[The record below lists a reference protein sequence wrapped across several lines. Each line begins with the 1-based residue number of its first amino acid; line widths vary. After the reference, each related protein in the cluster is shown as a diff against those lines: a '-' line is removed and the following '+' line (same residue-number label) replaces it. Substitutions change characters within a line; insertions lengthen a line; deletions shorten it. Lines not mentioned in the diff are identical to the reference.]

1 MKKCT
6 AILLTLLTLLIG
18 VFSTLLPTTLQAS
31 ADTTVYTDVLDDLEK
46 DSTFNL
52 QDYPAIA
59 DDYSLQVIQ
68 VAESTTGELLLY
80 VYQPSNGTL
89 EKDLQA
95 SYINLAVD
103 TSGLDFN
110 RYSLTLLDTT
120 STFSKY
126 KVNGFT
132 VSTDTYRYY
141 TISTI
146 YRPWISGVDENP
158 PVGTTI
164 QDVSYTVGFS
174 WKTYYYNN
182 VLSYESKS
190 VETIDIVNPF
200 CGTLRYDTGFSVFPF
215 ATKDSCDSHFIAFST
230 DRKIDKLLNA
240 QVFYLSQDY
249 EAVETYSGG
258 LWYTSEKKGELI
270 ENNILLSSDTSVSVD
285 GIFGD
290 TYSWYRI
297 QSVADFKKEN
307 LPEETIE
314 KLSDKQWV
322 LRFLETDYTVS
333 MGAMRREYKSTV
345 VSEASIL
352 RLKFITENKVYEL
365 KLNVIANRN
374 DYGYDYLENDNDEY
388 FQRKLMY
395 KGTTGNS
402 AIFYSYERYTDG
414 YTDDDKPIYKFEYR
428 YYRVYK
434 SGDSYSIQEIY
445 DWDSE
450 KEDSIVKIESGY
462 VIANNK
468 NGKYVLYNSN
478 FEHVYTTENPMTVK
492 NFGDQYWFET
502 YSEFEHKN
510 VIYKLN

>member
-18 VFSTLLPTTLQAS
+18 VFSALLPTTLQAS

-89 EKDLQA
+89 EKDLQG

-164 QDVSYTVGFS
+164 QDVSYTVGVS

-190 VETIDIVNPF
+190 VETIDIVDLF
-200 CGTLRYDTGFSVFPF
+200 WDTLRYDTGFSVFPF
-215 ATKDSCDSHFIAFST
+215 ATKDSCDSHYLAFST

-249 EAVETYSGG
+249 EKVETYSGG
-258 LWYTSEKKGELI
+258 LWYTSEKKGEI
-270 ENNILLSSDTSVSVD
+270 SENNISLSSDTSVSVD

-297 QSVADFKKEN
+297 QSVDDFKKEN
-307 LPEETIE
+307 LLEETVE
-314 KLSDKQWV
+314 MLSDKQWV

-345 VSEASIL
+345 VSESSIL
-352 RLKFITENKVYEL
+352 RLKFITDNKVYDLGAVSDIGSADNQPGGGMSIADQIKDKVNEL
-365 KLNVIANRN
+365 WEKILQLV
-374 DYGYDYLENDNDEY
+374 
-388 FQRKLMY
+388 
-395 KGTTGNS
+395 
-402 AIFYSYERYTDG
+402 AIVFL
-414 YTDDDKPIYKFEYR
+414 IWL
-428 YYRVYK
+428 V
-434 SGDSYSIQEIY
+434 
-445 DWDSE
+445 
-450 KEDSIVKIESGY
+450 VKILMSICGALINKILGWIWEAFKF
-462 VIANNK
+462 VIKWAFRI
-468 NGKYVLYNSN
+468 VFFPLWLL
-478 FEHVYTTENPMTVK
+478 
-492 NFGDQYWFET
+492 FGGL
-502 YSEFEHKN
+502 K
-510 VIYKLN
+510 KKK

>member
-103 TSGLDFN
+103 ASGLDFN
-110 RYSLTLLDTT
+110 RYSLSLLDTT

-126 KVNGFT
+126 KVNDFT

-258 LWYTSEKKGELI
+258 LWYTSEKKGEI
-270 ENNILLSSDTSVSVD
+270 SENNISLSSDTSVSVD

-307 LPEETIE
+307 LSEETIE

-352 RLKFITENKVYEL
+352 RLKFITDNKVYDL
-365 KLNVIANRN
+365 GAVS
-374 DYGYDYLENDNDEY
+374 D
-388 FQRKLMY
+388 
-395 KGTTGNS
+395 
-402 AIFYSYERYTDG
+402 
-414 YTDDDKPIYKFEYR
+414 
-428 YYRVYK
+428 VV
-434 SGDSYSIQEIY
+434 SGDTQPDGGMSIADQVKDKFNEL
-445 DWDSE
+445 WE
-450 KEDSIVKIESGY
+450 KILQLAGILFVAFIVVKIFMSVCGALIKKILSWIWELLKF
-462 VIANNK
+462 VIKWAFRI
-468 NGKYVLYNSN
+468 VFFPLWLL
-478 FEHVYTTENPMTVK
+478 
-492 NFGDQYWFET
+492 FGGF
-502 YSEFEHKN
+502 K
-510 VIYKLN
+510 KKK

>member
-18 VFSTLLPTTLQAS
+18 VFSALLPTTLQAS
-31 ADTTVYTDVLDDLEK
+31 ADTTVYSDVLDDLEK
-46 DSTFNL
+46 DTTFNL

-59 DDYSLQVIQ
+59 GNYSLQVIQ

-126 KVNGFT
+126 KVNNFT

-164 QDVSYTVGFS
+164 QDVSYTVGIS

-200 CGTLRYDTGFSVFPF
+200 CGTLRYNTGLSVFPF

-258 LWYTSEKKGELI
+258 FWYTSEKKGEII

-307 LPEETIE
+307 LSEETIE
-314 KLSDKQWV
+314 MLSDKQWV

-352 RLKFITENKVYEL
+352 RLKFITDNKVYDL
-365 KLNVIANRN
+365 GAVS
-374 DYGYDYLENDNDEY
+374 D
-388 FQRKLMY
+388 
-395 KGTTGNS
+395 
-402 AIFYSYERYTDG
+402 
-414 YTDDDKPIYKFEYR
+414 
-428 YYRVYK
+428 VV
-434 SGDSYSIQEIY
+434 SGDTQPDGGMSIADQVKDKI
-445 DWDSE
+445 DKLWE
-450 KEDSIVKIESGY
+450 KILQLVGIVFVVFVVVKVVMRLGGAVLKKILGWIWELFKF
-462 VIANNK
+462 VIKWAFRIAFFP
-468 NGKYVLYNSN
+468 LWLL
-478 FEHVYTTENPMTVK
+478 
-492 NFGDQYWFET
+492 FGGR
-502 YSEFEHKN
+502 K
-510 VIYKLN
+510 KKK